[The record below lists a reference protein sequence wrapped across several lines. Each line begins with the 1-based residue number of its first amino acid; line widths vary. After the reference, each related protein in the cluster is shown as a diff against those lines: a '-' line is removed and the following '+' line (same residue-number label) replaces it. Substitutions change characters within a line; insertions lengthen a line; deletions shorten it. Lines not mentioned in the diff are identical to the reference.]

1 MSEKRVTEE
10 MLSTIKRILF
20 DYKPL
25 IRWICKN
32 EQIDTAKFVDE
43 IEDSSGFSEISL
55 WFISRFCDDIDKIFE
70 FSRYEKAVAFYV
82 YILKKISFEAEFNNK
97 MNYLK
102 NVHDDI
108 SSLKCST
115 FLPPY
120 DEKVI
125 EEIYELSKN
134 VAEADAESNLEKIA
148 NLITD
153 IERTG
158 VDMIPLGRCSWI
170 RDKVY
175 LMKASQNVY
184 LRIKKEM
191 DAYPGINDFQYVEFG
206 SGGLYVVEADDIL
219 ASQLAWK
226 DIARKLFEDEET

>member
-1 MSEKRVTEE
+1 
-10 MLSTIKRILF
+10 
-20 DYKPL
+20 
-25 IRWICKN
+25 
-32 EQIDTAKFVDE
+32 
-43 IEDSSGFSEISL
+43 
-55 WFISRFCDDIDKIFE
+55 
-70 FSRYEKAVAFYV
+70 
-82 YILKKISFEAEFNNK
+82 